1 MGRRVSNSLVPEAK
15 SGESRPARATYP
27 IAAVAALLC
36 AGLAPST
43 SDAQSWPTKPVH
55 LVVPFAP
62 GGATDVIARIMGEAL
77 KPLLGQQVIIDN
89 KPGAG
94 GTVGATFVARAPADG
109 YTIYIDASPGFTN
122 SSALYKKPGFD
133 PVKDFTAIAMV
144 ATQSNLLVVHPS
156 FEARSVK
163 ELVAYAKSNPGKLSY
178 ATPGIG
184 TSHHLSMELF
194 KKLAGLDILHIP
206 YRGGAPMTTDVVAG
220 RVPVMFGTWVIVGQ
234 HLKSGRL
241 RAIGAASKDGVR
253 LAPDVVPIAKQG
265 YPSFDVSSWFAFL
278 ARAGT
283 PEAIADRIAKDTQ
296 TALASPDVR
305 ARIEKTGLNPAPPI
319 SRSALNTRL
328 AADVVKWSNV
338 VREAGIEPR

>member
-1 MGRRVSNSLVPEAK
+1 MGRRVSSWLDPETK
-15 SGESRPARATYP
+15 RDEFRLARATVP
-27 IAAVAALLC
+27 LAAVAAVMC
-36 AGLAPST
+36 AAMAPSP
-43 SDAQSWPTKPVH
+43 SDAESWPTKPVH

-62 GGATDVIARIMGEAL
+62 GGATDVIARIMAEAL
-77 KPLLGQQVIIDN
+77 TPLLGQQVIVEN

-94 GTVGATFVARAPADG
+94 GTLGATLVVRAPADG
-109 YTIYIDASPGFTN
+109 YTYYVAASPGFTN
-122 SSALYKKPGFD
+122 SAALYKSPGFD
-133 PVKDFTAIAMV
+133 PVKDFMAIAMV
-144 ATQSNLLVVHPS
+144 ATQSNLLVVNPS
-156 FEARSVK
+156 FKVSTVK
-163 ELVAYAKSNPGKLSY
+163 ELVDYAKANPGKLSY

-194 KKLAGLDILHIP
+194 KKLAGVDILHIP
-206 YRGGAPMTTDVVAG
+206 YRGGGPMTADVVAG

-241 RAIGAASKDGVR
+241 KAIGAASKDGMR

-265 YPSFDVSSWFAFL
+265 YPSFDVRSWFGVI

-283 PEAIADRIAKDTQ
+283 PEPIADRLAKEIHA
-296 TALASPDVR
+296 ALAKPEVS
-305 ARIEKTGLNPAPPI
+305 ARIEKTGLNTAPPMA
-319 SRSALNTRL
+319 RSAFNERL

>member
-1 MGRRVSNSLVPEAK
+1 MKITTRILQG
-15 SGESRPARATYP
+15 
-27 IAAVAALLC
+27 AALALT
-36 AGLAPST
+36 LAASLPGF
-43 SDAQSWPTKPVH
+43 AQGFPNKP
-55 LVVPFAP
+55 LKMIVPYPP
-62 GGATDVIARIMGEAL
+62 GGGTDVLARIIAPRLGEV
-77 KPLLGQQVIIDN
+77 LGQPVIIDN